1 MFQFI
6 DNHLKLLKQF
16 EFWINLDLMELML
29 CSVVNW
35 NEVVDA
41 KESTNEVVQFDQNFE
56 VDSNLMKRISEW
68 NVSVLVV
75 TG

>member
-1 MFQFI
+1 
-6 DNHLKLLKQF
+6 
-16 EFWINLDLMELML
+16 MELML

-35 NEVVDA
+35 NELVDA

-56 VDSNLMKRISEW
+56 VDLNLMKRISEW

-75 TG
+75 TGWQIKSDLKF